1 MTKNRSFN
9 SNNKFRDIEKREGG
23 KEGKMGGK
31 RRNVRPLF
39 LKHATSQKL
48 LVHPQKLLP
57 PIHYSQIQFAI
68 YDPAK

>member
-9 SNNKFRDIEKREGG
+9 SNNKFRDIE
-23 KEGKMGGK
+23 K

>member
-9 SNNKFRDIEKREGG
+9 SNNKFRDIETREGG